1 MADRAVAPEPDP
13 VDLATGVLTQ
23 LSIAGPVPPVL
34 NAQALPNSAQQVSG
48 VGAELL
54 RNSWP
59 HRLKKRLL
67 PLTQQRPHQEA
78 DLAGNDDDMAGAGS
92 ALPLTTMGRASWS
105 ALLRGQGE
113 QVVRAVVAIAG
124 AGICLRLGWLLFHG
138 VVVSA
143 HGFETLLI
151 AGMG

>member
-67 PLTQQRPHQEA
+67 PLTKKRPHQTA
-78 DLAGNDDDMAGAGS
+78 DLAGNDDLPGAGFS
-92 ALPLTTMGRASWS
+92 IAADHH
-105 ALLRGQGE
+105 GE
-113 QVVRAVVAIAG
+113 G
-124 AGICLRLGWLLFHG
+124 K
-138 VVVSA
+138 VVSVA
-143 HGFETLLI
+143 AESR
-151 AGMG
+151 

>member
-78 DLAGNDDDMAGAGS
+78 ALAGNDDDMPGAGFS
-92 ALPLTTMGRASWS
+92 IAADHH
-105 ALLRGQGE
+105 GE
-113 QVVRAVVAIAG
+113 GKLVSVVAG
-124 AGICLRLGWLLFHG
+124 SR
-138 VVVSA
+138 
-143 HGFETLLI
+143 
-151 AGMG
+151 